1 MLIEIETVV
10 SIMFYSIA
18 VWMSYRMNHSL
29 HEDIFAE
36 QESSQ
41 YNAISDVDN
50 KEYLI
55 LKEEFIP

>member
-1 MLIEIETVV
+1 MLIEIV
-10 SIMFYSIA
+10 FYSIA

-29 HEDIFAE
+29 HEDIFVDK
-36 QESSQ
+36 SSQ
-41 YNAISDVDN
+41 YNAISEVDN

>member
-1 MLIEIETVV
+1 MLIE
-10 SIMFYSIA
+10 IMFYSIGA
-18 VWMSYRMNHSL
+18 WMSYRMNHSL

-36 QESSQ
+36 DKSSQ
-41 YNAISDVDN
+41 YNAISEVDN

>member
-1 MLIEIETVV
+1 MLIEIV
-10 SIMFYSIA
+10 FYSIGA
-18 VWMSYRMNHSL
+18 WMSYRMNHSL

>member
-1 MLIEIETVV
+1 MLIE
-10 SIMFYSIA
+10 IMFYSIGA
-18 VWMSYRMNHSL
+18 WMSYQLNHSL

-36 QESSQ
+36 DKSSQ
-41 YNAISDVDN
+41 YNAISEVDN

>member
-10 SIMFYSIA
+10 SIMFYSIGA
-18 VWMSYRMNHSL
+18 WMSYRMNHSL
-29 HEDIFAE
+29 HEDIFDDK
-36 QESSQ
+36 SSQ
-41 YNAISDVDN
+41 YNAISEVDN